1 MRPFGVLLAAG
12 LSAGALPAAATT
24 PPACDPE
31 AVVLYPDDA
40 PSGGVAFTVEVADE
54 PEERARGL
62 MHRTELARDAGMIF
76 VFPRVQ
82 PASFWMRNTPL
93 PLDIIFIGDDGRVV
107 NVAENTTPFSEEAI
121 PSDAPV
127 RAVLEVNAGLAG
139 ELGIGPGTPVRH
151 PAFEQAR
158 PPWSCHG

>member
-1 MRPFGVLLAAG
+1 MKPLGVLVAAG
-12 LSAGALPAAATT
+12 LLVAALPAAATM

-40 PSGGVAFTVEVADE
+40 PPGGVTFTVEVADE
-54 PEERARGL
+54 PEERAQGL

-107 NVAENTTPFSEEAI
+107 NVAADTTPFSEESI
-121 PSDAPV
+121 PSDGPV
-127 RAVLEVNAGLAG
+127 RAVLEVNAGLA
-139 ELGIGPGTPVRH
+139 EEYGIDAGTPVRH
-151 PAFEQAR
+151 PAFQAAQ
-158 PPWSCHG
+158 PLWSCYR